1 MEIPIRIGIIKRC
14 RSTTLDMT
22 SLFLFQERKAVQEE
36 MEKMEAKHRQHD
48 KLKHPMTKDQLEEV
62 WEEQDHMEAK
72 VGSLYHILFI
82 AAHSGFSSGSVV
94 MKVMT

>member
-1 MEIPIRIGIIKRC
+1 
-14 RSTTLDMT
+14 MT
-22 SLFLFQERKAVQEE
+22 SLLFQERKAVQEE

-72 VGSLYHILFI
+72 VGGGLCLYFNPC
-82 AAHSGFSSGSVV
+82 AFGFQQLKGFLWRMQNKPQPRLSVNWWSQAV
-94 MKVMT
+94 

>member
-1 MEIPIRIGIIKRC
+1 
-14 RSTTLDMT
+14 
-22 SLFLFQERKAVQEE
+22 LFQERKAVQEE

-72 VGSLYHILFI
+72 VGGLII
-82 AAHSGFSSGSVV
+82 ARSGFSC
-94 MKVMT
+94 